1 MLLGGGDSRMNPDA
15 ILWTIGGFIVAF
27 VVVMRVLEEV
37 HKWRARRAMIALN
50 ARDERR
56 PR

>member
-1 MLLGGGDSRMNPDA
+1 MNPDA